1 MVSVAAFVLQVQA
14 QSGSTQ
20 SEFAIQG
27 ISTQLVNSPNIN
39 SDYQRRA
46 SGRPGQ
52 WLEIEVTFAWNP
64 RDRAQTVL
72 EAYDVRYFVLLRNS
86 SASPDKKDTLL
97 AGTASH
103 VLLFPGRDKK
113 SVMFVSPQQLL
124 KLFGGRIPSS
134 MQQVVAGVGIEI
146 AVSGQVVAE
155 HTNRGQ
161 GAWWR
166 DAAATAG
173 FNRDDGILL
182 DKSRTPFA
190 HLVYDYHEPL
200 KQ

>member
-1 MVSVAAFVLQVQA
+1 MVSVAAFILPVQA
-14 QSGSTQ
+14 QSGSAQ

-27 ISTQLVNSPNIN
+27 ITTQFVNSPNIN
-39 SDYQRRA
+39 SDYQRRT
-46 SGRPGQ
+46 SGRSGQ
-52 WLEIEVTFAWNP
+52 WLEIEVTFAWAP
-64 RDRAQTVL
+64 RDKAQTTVD
-72 EAYDVRYFVLLRNS
+72 AYDVRYFVLLKNA

-103 VLLFPGRDKK
+103 VQLSPGRDKR
-113 SVMFVSPQQLL
+113 SVMFVSPQQLS
-124 KLFGGRIPSS
+124 KLFGGRVPSS
-134 MQQVVAGVGIEI
+134 PQQAVAGVGVEI
-146 AVSGQVVAE
+146 AVSGQMVVE

-173 FNRDDGILL
+173 FNRNDGVLL

-190 HLVYDYHEPL
+190 PLAYDYHEPL